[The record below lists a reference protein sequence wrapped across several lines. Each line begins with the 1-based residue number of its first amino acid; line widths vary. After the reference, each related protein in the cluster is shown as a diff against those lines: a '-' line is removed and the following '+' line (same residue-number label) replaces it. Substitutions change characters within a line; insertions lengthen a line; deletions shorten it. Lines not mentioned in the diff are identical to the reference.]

1 MHPRRFSFVLAP
13 LLAAS
18 CNTAPLE
25 VPATTNSVAWR
36 DWDAS
41 AFATARAEGRLVLL
55 DLGATWCHWCHVMEH
70 TTYAD
75 AGVQA
80 LLQKHFVAVAVDADR
95 RLDLATRYQD
105 WGWPATIVF
114 DANGNELWK
123 NRGYVPPDRMRTV
136 LQQMVDD
143 PVPLAASD
151 AGATT
156 SVAGAAAVAA
166 PTQRALLDRMEA
178 LWDEQNAG
186 FGFVH
191 KYVDAASVESLV
203 GAARRGDATARA
215 RALRTLDAER
225 ALLDPTWGG
234 AYQYSHGG
242 VWTNP
247 HFEKVMSRQLADLR
261 AFSIAFAAFGRA
273 DDLAAAQNVA
283 RFLTTMLASPEG
295 AFYAS
300 QDADLIRG
308 QHAAEYFARDD
319 AGRRELGVPHVETS
333 LWSRENGQAIQGLCA
348 LLAVDRD
355 ETTLR
360 RTLAAAEWIVA
371 HRRRA
376 DGTFAHGDDDRG
388 GPFLAD
394 SLEMTAAFA
403 ALFEVTADPKWIDL
417 ARASVTAID
426 GAFATANGYA
436 TAVADGILPPTV
448 DRTENVL
455 LARTAQRLAALT
467 GDETIRA
474 VADRAFGFVAS
485 DAVALEPGLPAD
497 LLLAIGE
504 RTSEPVHVVIVG
516 DPAARATSDLWTA
529 ALRNA
534 PSWRLVERVRPGAST
549 LHGDD
554 YPADDAPTAFVCRD
568 GACSAPIVDP
578 IALGALLA
586 GN

>member
-1 MHPRRFSFVLAP
+1 MHPRRSLFALAS

-18 CNTAPLE
+18 CYSAPRTPQPTAK
-25 VPATTNSVAWR
+25 AIAWR
-36 DWDAS
+36 DWDTS
-41 AFATARAEGRLVLL
+41 AFVTARTEGRLVLL

-80 LLQKHFVAVAVDADR
+80 LLQKHFVPVAVDADR

-114 DANGNELWK
+114 DASGNELWK
-123 NRGYVPPDRMRTV
+123 NRGYVPPERMRAV
-136 LQQMVDD
+136 LQQLVDD
-143 PVPLAASD
+143 PAPLAAAD
-151 AGATT
+151 VGATT
-156 SVAGAAAVAA
+156 ALAGAAAVAE
-166 PTQRALLDRMEA
+166 PTQKALLDRMEA

-191 KYVDAASVESLV
+191 KYVDAASIEWLV
-203 GAARRGDATARA
+203 GAARRGDATARE
-215 RALRTLDAER
+215 RTLRTLDAER
-225 ALLDPTWGG
+225 TLLDPTWGG

-273 DDLAAAQNVA
+273 DDLTAARNVA
-283 RFLTTMLASPEG
+283 KFLTTMLASPEG

-308 QHAAEYFARDD
+308 QHAADYFARDD

-355 ETTLR
+355 EATLR

-371 HRRRA
+371 HRRRS

-394 SLEMTAAFA
+394 SLEMTTAFA
-403 ALFEVTADPKWIDL
+403 ALFEVTADPKWVEL
-417 ARASVTAID
+417 ARATVTAID
-426 GAFATANGYA
+426 AAFATPNGYA
-436 TAVADGILPPTV
+436 TAGADGILPPTV

-467 GDETIRA
+467 GDGSIRM

-497 LLLAIGE
+497 LLLAIEE
-504 RTSEPVHVVIVG
+504 RASEPVHVVIVG
-516 DPAARATSDLWTA
+516 DPATRATSELWTA

-534 PSWRLVERVRPGAST
+534 PSWRLVERLRPGAST

-554 YPADDAPTAFVCRD
+554 YPAGDAPTAFVCRD
-568 GACSAPIVDP
+568 GACSAPIVDAA
-578 IALGALLA
+578 ALGALLA
-586 GN
+586 RN